1 MSGGGEANPLSC
13 LLWLLAIAGV
23 IYVIIAA
30 ATGNL

>member
-1 MSGGGEANPLSC
+1 MSSGGETNPLSC

-23 IYVIIAA
+23 IWLIVAA